1 MSDCRSFG
9 SNYYPSSQSR
19 KISVGVMVD
28 SLAKRKAVTPK
39 EDDRKLPNT
48 ERTEPSTGI
57 STEEKNRGG
66 VFRKQKEDPE
76 QVKSPWI
83 SPRSFHKTLAPET
96 VFCQGETSNSRQKKL
111 NAVKDVP
118 VTYSVQ
124 YFPNQTLNVKN
135 VGSHQTMFDG
145 LMDKKHGEKDNSS
158 QKAEEFNFPNAVDKV
173 VLEDKADNS
182 QNVQTETL
190 KMKLQQLFGTVSSP
204 KSQQSISHSPKAGA
218 NNLKP
223 EITTADHMG
232 DPVAKRRQN
241 SDTIETDSDNPDK
254 SVKRPVTRSLTRKRA
269 PARVQPAKN
278 NVGLSSKQA
287 HGESIV
293 SFGEGR
299 STKMDGADNSG
310 SSLSRKRKIQK
321 KNSKINPRK
330 ISFHE
335 EDNAVEIQKTTY
347 RSETPLPVK
356 KASSLGKKIES
367 FLGSFSEKRRENF
380 GKVQENGSVH
390 SPVLS
395 EKKQQANFDNP
406 TSPEKGDKQEDFCT
420 ISLRNAAYAE
430 DAFQSPTFGFRT
442 AKTKSSQ
449 SPTPKTVEKEQGDC
463 SPVPSER
470 GFTIGNIW
478 SFRNFHTPRPVSN
491 KSNSQAVSPDDAEVH
506 RSSSLRNPMPT
517 KEKMDAV
524 DMHSEASS
532 EEGSDSDSECSEEGS
547 PIINRYNCHRE
558 NLNSP
563 ETVIAEKPKFVHR
576 PIKGLRNHED
586 VRLGTAESYWF
597 KEQSEQDQEDE
608 LTRAVTLFALALETF
623 KRKMDSAT
631 TKKSSE
637 ILTSVSEEIK
647 LLLQNAG
654 SQIESDVGKLTSL
667 SKTKR
672 KRLETRFQE
681 KQEQLK
687 LILEKFNED
696 IHNHLL
702 DCRSTV
708 DGMEA
713 HQIEL
718 KETMKKQKVSHQ
730 KLLMHV
736 EEAVGIQI
744 NDAERKITAVHES
757 AREKMLQLKHVV
769 AECLK
774 DTSFSKFLKIRKMIF
789 TANDNRSKDI
799 GVADSTFGS
808 GLTKL
813 DLNNHD
819 KSKMNSYPRSNYA
832 ELLSEFYEDHDFSVK
847 QVMDSHVVPAVSKF
861 NSFKQSDDGHGS
873 RKLVGEMMPH
883 LMNSDRE
890 VPDDHH
896 HPSSLK
902 QCEVSVPFM
911 RSNSGVEEKR
921 DRVNFSMFLRSGAT
935 TRPRSQVPAL
945 AEDIFERNIVRSAP
959 RRSSSPS
966 PEQGNL
972 MGNYNT
978 KPILPDSDDPEK
990 EKETLPDDQQSEAV
1004 GYNQDTVPPNS
1015 RSSKGNIPCDGKFVE
1030 QMVGSSSVCSRG
1042 ASNCPTYTLK
1052 TRYDQDTDLSENATE
1067 EPEGRTSTKAAPPR
1081 GSKGVKKKRK
1091 AEVHNLSERKRRD
1104 KINKKMRALQELI
1117 PNCNKVDKASMLD
1130 EAMEYLKTLQLQVQM
1145 MSMGS
1150 GFFMPPNP
1158 MMLHTAMQHMNAQ
1171 NLIGPY
1177 SPMGMRMQMGMG
1189 MGMSMGMGMGMG
1201 FPNLP
1206 GIREARLNNMVG
1218 FPGQVSLMS
1227 MSPSPFAAAR
1237 FCPQSVQAPAPAFHM
1252 PMQVEQFPV
1261 PGVAPNAIPLSTSK
1275 DSNTTCQ

>member
-1 MSDCRSFG
+1 MAVDVKQGLRRDGMSDCRSFG
-9 SNYYPSSQSR
+9 SNYHPSSQSR

-28 SLAKRKAVTPK
+28 SLAKRKAETPK
-39 EDDRKLPNT
+39 GDDRNLPNT
-48 ERTEPSTGI
+48 ERAKPSTGI
-57 STEEKNRGG
+57 STEEKNKGE
-66 VFRKQKEDPE
+66 VFRKQTEDPE

-83 SPRSFHKTLAPET
+83 SPRSFHKNALAPET

-124 YFPNQTLNVKN
+124 YFPNQTLNVEN
-135 VGSHQTMFDG
+135 VGSHQSMFDG

-204 KSQQSISHSPKAGA
+204 KSQQSISHSHKAGA

-223 EITTADHMG
+223 EITADHMG

-254 SVKRPVTRSLTRKRA
+254 TIKRPVTRSLTRKRA

-278 NVGLSSKQA
+278 KVGLSSKQT

-299 STKMDGADNSG
+299 SNKMDGAGNSG

-335 EDNAVEIQKTTY
+335 DDNAVEIQQTTY

-380 GKVQENGSVH
+380 GKVQENDSVH
-390 SPVLS
+390 SPVPS
-395 EKKQQANFDNP
+395 EKNQQANFDNP
-406 TSPEKGDKQEDFCT
+406 TSPEKGDKQEDFGN
-420 ISLRNAAYAE
+420 ISFRNAAYAE

-442 AKTKSSQ
+442 AKTNSSQ

-470 GFTIGNIW
+470 EFTIGNIW
-478 SFRNFHTPRPVSN
+478 SFRNFHTSRPVSN

-517 KEKMDAV
+517 KEKIDTV
-524 DMHSEASS
+524 DTHSEASS
-532 EEGSDSDSECSEEGS
+532 EEGSDSECSEEGS
-547 PIINRYNCHRE
+547 PIINRYNW
-558 NLNSP
+558 
-563 ETVIAEKPKFVHR
+563 
-576 PIKGLRNHED
+576 
-586 VRLGTAESYWF
+586 TAESYWF

-713 HQIEL
+713 HQIEF
-718 KETMKKQKVSHQ
+718 KEIMKKQKVSHQ
-730 KLLMHV
+730 KLLMDV

-774 DTSFSKFLKIRKMIF
+774 DSI
-789 TANDNRSKDI
+789 
-799 GVADSTFGS
+799 
-808 GLTKL
+808 
-813 DLNNHD
+813 
-819 KSKMNSYPRSNYA
+819 Y
-832 ELLSEFYEDHDFSVK
+832 
-847 QVMDSHVVPAVSKF
+847 
-861 NSFKQSDDGHGS
+861 
-873 RKLVGEMMPH
+873 
-883 LMNSDRE
+883 
-890 VPDDHH
+890 
-896 HPSSLK
+896 
-902 QCEVSVPFM
+902 
-911 RSNSGVEEKR
+911 
-921 DRVNFSMFLRSGAT
+921 
-935 TRPRSQVPAL
+935 
-945 AEDIFERNIVRSAP
+945 
-959 RRSSSPS
+959 
-966 PEQGNL
+966 
-972 MGNYNT
+972 
-978 KPILPDSDDPEK
+978 
-990 EKETLPDDQQSEAV
+990 
-1004 GYNQDTVPPNS
+1004 
-1015 RSSKGNIPCDGKFVE
+1015 
-1030 QMVGSSSVCSRG
+1030 
-1042 ASNCPTYTLK
+1042 
-1052 TRYDQDTDLSENATE
+1052 
-1067 EPEGRTSTKAAPPR
+1067 
-1081 GSKGVKKKRK
+1081 
-1091 AEVHNLSERKRRD
+1091 
-1104 KINKKMRALQELI
+1104 
-1117 PNCNKVDKASMLD
+1117 
-1130 EAMEYLKTLQLQVQM
+1130 
-1145 MSMGS
+1145 
-1150 GFFMPPNP
+1150 
-1158 MMLHTAMQHMNAQ
+1158 
-1171 NLIGPY
+1171 
-1177 SPMGMRMQMGMG
+1177 
-1189 MGMSMGMGMGMG
+1189 
-1201 FPNLP
+1201 
-1206 GIREARLNNMVG
+1206 
-1218 FPGQVSLMS
+1218 
-1227 MSPSPFAAAR
+1227 
-1237 FCPQSVQAPAPAFHM
+1237 
-1252 PMQVEQFPV
+1252 
-1261 PGVAPNAIPLSTSK
+1261 
-1275 DSNTTCQ
+1275 